1 MAVDLAN
8 ATIVRF
14 SKNYV
19 SNFKDNFNEF
29 SCNVISNMDI
39 DFDIEWNE
47 FEVNSNTHNYVSH
60 TYKQNTTTVPNHS
73 YIDACNMTTTELIYI
88 NQIFTIELSS
98 KVLRLD
104 DITKKSS
111 LYHIMYLYSLYDL
124 YKAQYGDTYCYKNQ
138 NSKFDVNI
146 ILKTVYID
154 KVTNNVVFKFEY
166 NCNRSIMLCNK
177 KEDLANEIKNIRKY
191 IIQNKFL
198 SIFLHNLKQ
207 VLLTTQHRSDIA
219 HYYIDDNIDMYKDIN
234 IKYKL
239 IVLQDL

>member
-1 MAVDLAN
+1 MTVDLAN

-60 TYKQNTTTVPNHS
+60 TYKQNTTTVPTNHS
-73 YIDACNMTTTELIYI
+73 YIDVCNMTTTELIYI

-124 YKAQYGDTYCYKNQ
+124 YKA
-138 NSKFDVNI
+138 
-146 ILKTVYID
+146 
-154 KVTNNVVFKFEY
+154 
-166 NCNRSIMLCNK
+166 
-177 KEDLANEIKNIRKY
+177 
-191 IIQNKFL
+191 
-198 SIFLHNLKQ
+198 
-207 VLLTTQHRSDIA
+207 
-219 HYYIDDNIDMYKDIN
+219 
-234 IKYKL
+234 
-239 IVLQDL
+239 